1 MSERADI
8 ARLRGS
14 VGIWG
19 PLKVTET
26 RDQAALRGYDGAQGS
41 VGPVERADIAR
52 LKGSAGIWGPL
63 KVTELRDAAA
73 AQGSVGTSGQ
83 FASTEKADR
92 AKGKGYSGSW
102 GPLRVTGTRDQMVA
116 RAVRGL
122 WGQWVSV
129 EVEDRANFKT
139 GGRFSP
145 QQSRETVPMPS
156 NVSGQTGA
164 SPREYNLHQRYSSFA
179 KRRYDN
185 QLAAYLAAQA
195 TRLSSTSAVIFAKV
209 TKYGAQTV
217 SAAASLA
224 AIP

>member
-1 MSERADI
+1 
-8 ARLRGS
+8 
-14 VGIWG
+14 
-19 PLKVTET
+19 
-26 RDQAALRGYDGAQGS
+26 
-41 VGPVERADIAR
+41 
-52 LKGSAGIWGPL
+52 
-63 KVTELRDAAA
+63 
-73 AQGSVGTSGQ
+73 
-83 FASTEKADR
+83 
-92 AKGKGYSGSW
+92 
-102 GPLRVTGTRDQMVA
+102 
-116 RAVRGL
+116 
-122 WGQWVSV
+122 
-129 EVEDRANFKT
+129 
-139 GGRFSP
+139 
-145 QQSRETVPMPS
+145 MPS